1 MRVHVFSMSMIAE
14 INTTIGSYKLT
25 TNLRTIVYHY
35 EEENRYNYF
44 LNIITEILS
53 CIYGSIQTRNLYAR
67 YTTEDITKGPWT
79 DNTQH
84 GDILM
89 CREQGLSPGGSGRP
103 ASSRASWGQARRSR
117 CGSHASSW
125 GCRTCERHHRFLVWS
140 RECRCLLLRAPERAS
155 TRCGSRAKRPGR
167 WQWVRSDM

>member
-67 YTTEDITKGPWT
+67 YTTEDITKGPWK

-103 ASSRASWGQARRSR
+103 ASSRASWGQARLAIATT
-117 CGSHASSW
+117 GSLCDLANAVAYFCELPNARQPDVDLAQR
-125 GCRTCERHHRFLVWS
+125 GLAGGNECAATCSQRR
-140 RECRCLLLRAPERAS
+140 
-155 TRCGSRAKRPGR
+155 GR
-167 WQWVRSDM
+167 DLTGTAV